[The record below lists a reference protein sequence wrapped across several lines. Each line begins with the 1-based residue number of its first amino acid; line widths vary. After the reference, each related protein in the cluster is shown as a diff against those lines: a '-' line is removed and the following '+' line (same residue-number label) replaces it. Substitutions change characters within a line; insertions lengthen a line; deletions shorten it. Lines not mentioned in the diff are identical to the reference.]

1 METIM
6 STIVE
11 IPMSH
16 IAVVLMIST
25 IALLFG
31 RIKLALFINY
41 CFIVYSGHLWD
52 VALFSEVNETKLNTS
67 AFVFMGFWIMTV
79 LLAAVSLAFHKE

>member
-11 IPMSH
+11 VPMSH
-16 IAVVLMIST
+16 IAVVLMVST
-25 IALLFG
+25 VALLFG

-52 VALFSEVNETKLNTS
+52 FALFSDVSDTKLNTP
-67 AFVFMGFWIMTV
+67 AFVFMGFWIMAV
-79 LLAAVSLAFHKE
+79 FLAAISLAFHKE

>member
-52 VALFSEVNETKLNTS
+52 VSLFSDVSDTKLNSS

-79 LLAAVSLAFHKE
+79 LLAAVSLTFHKE

>member
-16 IAVVLMIST
+16 IAVVLIIST

-31 RIKLALFINY
+31 HIKLALFINY

-52 VALFSEVNETKLNTS
+52 VSLFNELSDTRLNTP

-79 LLAAVSLAFHKE
+79 LLAAVSLAFHRE